1 MSDDATTATREKSF
15 RGISKRLA
23 RHYLGN
29 LGGSEADE
37 DTVVA
42 DDWRA
47 TLATEK
53 VSIGPTMSLTEV
65 TVSFEGDPEVLDELV
80 EQFSQKA
87 MRAGG

>member
-1 MSDDATTATREKSF
+1 MSDDAATATREKSF

-29 LGGSEADE
+29 LGGKEVDE

-47 TLATEK
+47 TLDSGK
-53 VSIGPTMSLTEV
+53 VSVGPTMSLTEV
-65 TVSFEGDPEVLDELV
+65 TVSFEGDPEVLDGLV
-80 EQFSQKA
+80 ERFSQKA

>member
-1 MSDDATTATREKSF
+1 MSDEASTVTREKSF

-29 LGGSEADE
+29 LGGEEVDE

-47 TLATEK
+47 SLAAEK
-53 VSIGPTMSLTEV
+53 VSVGPSMSLTEV
-65 TVSFEGDPEVLDELV
+65 TVTFEGDPDALEELV
-80 EQFSQKA
+80 DRFSQKA